1 MPLDEGP
8 DSTVMEAV
16 AHEKTLGSSIK
27 KAVFTDDRC
36 HKAAVGLT
44 EYWRK
49 NPDKTITAVRY
60 DAGKKFFVI
69 SHRVDG
75 EFTLTPER
83 FFSLIAEKTCELLIA
98 EVNNLSQKVL
108 GSSNDGKAA

>member
-8 DSTVMEAV
+8 DSAV
-16 AHEKTLGSSIK
+16 TEVTIPEKTLGSSIK
-27 KAVFTDDRC
+27 KVVFTDDRC

-44 EYWRK
+44 EYWRR

-60 DAGKKFFVI
+60 DVAKKLFVI
-69 SHRVDG
+69 KHRVDG
-75 EFTLTPER
+75 EFTVTPER

-98 EVNNLSQKVL
+98 EVNSLSQKVL
-108 GSSNDGKAA
+108 GSPNDGKAA